1 MEWKLYLIGENH
13 PFAAGERLLMKS
25 LPIITMAMLLL
36 VQSIVLRADEKV
48 TAKYQP
54 CIACH
59 GDEGQGNVTLGAP
72 ALAGQGAAYLERQLM
87 NFKTGIRGN
96 APGDSQGAQ
105 MKAMADTLEIED
117 IAPMANYLSN
127 LPIATPQITS
137 TGDLK
142 NGNNFYH
149 AKCGACHGGQ
159 AEGNPGLNAPGL
171 AWLDAAYLKQQYL
184 NFQQGVRGSHP
195 HDIYGRQMKMMS
207 TSLPSD
213 SDLEDVIAFMQSLAV
228 TQ

>member
-1 MEWKLYLIGENH
+1 
-13 PFAAGERLLMKS
+13 MKS

-96 APGDSQGAQ
+96 APGDSPGAQ
-105 MKAMADTLEIED
+105 MKVMANTLAVAD
-117 IAPMANYLSN
+117 IAPMANYLSG
-127 LPIATPQITS
+127 LPKAVSQIPQV
-137 TGDLK
+137 GDLK
-142 NGNNFYH
+142 NGNNFYQ
-149 AKCGACHGGQ
+149 AKCGACHGGRAQ
-159 AEGNPGLNAPGL
+159 GNAGLNAPGL
-171 AWLDAAYLKQQYL
+171 AWLDAAYLKQQYR

-195 HDIYGRQMKMMS
+195 DDTYGRQMKMMS

-213 SDLEDVIAFMQSLAV
+213 KDLEDVIAFMQSLAV
-228 TQ
+228 PQ

>member
-1 MEWKLYLIGENH
+1 VRIIILVVLVMQS
-13 PFAAGERLLMKS
+13 FALW
-25 LPIITMAMLLL
+25 
-36 VQSIVLRADEKV
+36 ADEKA

-59 GDEGQGNVTLGAP
+59 GDKGQGSSELGAP
-72 ALAGQGAAYLERQLM
+72 ALAGQGAAYLERQLI
-87 NFKTGIRGN
+87 NFRSGIRGD

-117 IAPMANYLSN
+117 ITPMANYLSD
-127 LPIATPQITS
+127 LPIPTSQIS
-137 TGDLK
+137 ATGDLK
-142 NGNNFYH
+142 NGNNFYQ

-171 AWLDAAYLKQQYL
+171 AWLDAGYLRQQYL
-184 NFQQGVRGSHP
+184 NFKQGVRGAHP
-195 HDIYGRQMKMMS
+195 NDTYGRQMKMMS

-213 SDLEDVIAFMQSLAV
+213 KDLEDVIAFMHSMALQ
-228 TQ
+228 Q